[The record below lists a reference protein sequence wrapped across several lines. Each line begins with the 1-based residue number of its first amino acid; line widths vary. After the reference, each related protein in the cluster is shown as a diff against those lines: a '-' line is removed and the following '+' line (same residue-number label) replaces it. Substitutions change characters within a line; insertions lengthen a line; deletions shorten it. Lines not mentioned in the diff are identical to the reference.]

1 MKGKKTRAA
10 VVAVIS
16 SVILSLSACGKEPDI
31 FEVDYEGGDTTESS
45 FDSMKSDIEDQF
57 NVDIEVEPKYKIKLI
72 DEKSIKEDEIVKNFF
87 GNTAKPLCENDKIT
101 YTEADAGNPIYE
113 RIYNVHTKSGT
124 STEVSQSGRYDS
136 WVDGESFF
144 THVYEGTY
152 RKADYLL
159 LIGYSKTEHEMYA
172 ALYPKCPGAVVG
184 DESLDQMSYSHSNGT
199 VVAGHAEKSKYINL
213 SNLNIENGSVSSDDE
228 LARMI
233 NDTLT
238 EKLEIGIKGNDI
250 VFESYD
256 HMYMEMSGEENSD
269 VKQKGEVLFY
279 NNDILDDPQYSG
291 IIRNGYAASLAG
303 DLYRLAIMSDYD
315 FGGYSEKYGGY
326 NIYYGTYDMGIDDMF
341 ILVDDEGVFAF
352 NVSFRY
358 SVLETIYDEERTF
371 DDAIIFESA
380 GIDPT
385 QEMDEEAM
393 RKLES
398 IMMRMV
404 YYYKKSD
411 EVEGEGMLVPALVYT
426 VNNECIILDANTGE
440 LIDRQF
446 FMD

>member
-1 MKGKKTRAA
+1 
-10 VVAVIS
+10 
-16 SVILSLSACGKEPDI
+16 
-31 FEVDYEGGDTTESS
+31 
-45 FDSMKSDIEDQF
+45 
-57 NVDIEVEPKYKIKLI
+57 
-72 DEKSIKEDEIVKNFF
+72 
-87 GNTAKPLCENDKIT
+87 
-101 YTEADAGNPIYE
+101 
-113 RIYNVHTKSGT
+113 
-124 STEVSQSGRYDS
+124 
-136 WVDGESFF
+136 
-144 THVYEGTY
+144 
-152 RKADYLL
+152 
-159 LIGYSKTEHEMYA
+159 
-172 ALYPKCPGAVVG
+172 
-184 DESLDQMSYSHSNGT
+184 
-199 VVAGHAEKSKYINL
+199 
-213 SNLNIENGSVSSDDE
+213 
-228 LARMI
+228 
-233 NDTLT
+233 
-238 EKLEIGIKGNDI
+238 
-250 VFESYD
+250 
-256 HMYMEMSGEENSD
+256 MYMEMSGEENSD